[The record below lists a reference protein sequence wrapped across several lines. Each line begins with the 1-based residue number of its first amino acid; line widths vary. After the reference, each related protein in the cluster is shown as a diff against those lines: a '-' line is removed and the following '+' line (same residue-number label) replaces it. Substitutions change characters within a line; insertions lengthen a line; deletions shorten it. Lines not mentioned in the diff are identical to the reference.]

1 MSVPKLDIKPV
12 LTPVAKI
19 ASNIDKKE
27 LPRRFL
33 IPSTKIAGAKTI
45 RLATTWALKT
55 ALSPAT
61 ITADTDT

>member
-1 MSVPKLDIKPV
+1 MSVPKLDTKSA

-33 IPSTKIAGAKTI
+33 IPSAKLPGAKTI
-45 RLATTWALKT
+45 QPVISWALKT
-55 ALSPAT
+55 AFLPAT
-61 ITADTDT
+61 IKADTDA